1 MFVRAT
7 RVINYTED
15 IYGSLAGKDTSV
27 PGRETETTYSRKIK
41 NRIRTTI
48 IYEYN
53 EKGTC
58 HMRGRAIN
66 VGFFLLYLGT

>member
-27 PGRETETTYSRKIK
+27 SGRETETTYSCKIK
-41 NRIRTTI
+41 TV
-48 IYEYN
+48 Y
-53 EKGTC
+53 
-58 HMRGRAIN
+58 AQQ
-66 VGFFLLYLGT
+66 